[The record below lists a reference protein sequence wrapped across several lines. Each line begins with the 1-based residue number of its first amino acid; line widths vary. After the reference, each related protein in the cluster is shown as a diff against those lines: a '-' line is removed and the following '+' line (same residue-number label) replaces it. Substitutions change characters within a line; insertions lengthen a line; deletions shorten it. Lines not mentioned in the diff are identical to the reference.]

1 MKMPGGTLYVA
12 PVQPRITHHAKILSI
27 DTSEAEKM
35 PGVVRV
41 ITAKD
46 VYTIGGNN
54 MINQYVA
61 QPRSKVT
68 GIRRARCCAK
78 RRSSATAT
86 SSPSSSRIPLKTPRA
101 AAKKVHM
108 EYEQLPEYMNV
119 MDSKDPE
126 DETRLFRL
134 NLYGNADEK

>member
-46 VYTIGGNN
+46 VYAIGGNN

-61 QPRSKVT
+61 PRSR
-68 GIRRARCCAK
+68 IRRARCCAK

-86 SSPSSSRIPLKTPRA
+86 SSPSSSRIPLKTPA
-101 AAKKVHM
+101 
-108 EYEQLPEYMNV
+108 
-119 MDSKDPE
+119 
-126 DETRLFRL
+126 RLRKRSIW
-134 NLYGNADEK
+134 NTSSCRNT